1 MDRDHNMDTTKIG
14 GFLRE
19 LRKEKGLT
27 QEQLADV
34 FNVSAR
40 TVSRWETG
48 SNMPDISILIE
59 IADYYALDVRE
70 ILNGERKNIDP
81 SDIREIADYADKEK
95 EKMALRT
102 RIYAVAG
109 IISMLVFVACTS
121 FAPDKLI
128 FNLLRSV
135 SLIFVYIAL
144 ASSLIYTTE
153 RLQTLQRKFKASLL
167 RNTVITILT
176 VVGGILLFALVIPLF
191 LIGAAS

>member
-14 GFLRE
+14 GFLRD
-19 LRKEKGLT
+19 LRKEKDLT

-59 IADYYALDVRE
+59 IADYYNLDVRE
-70 ILNGERKNIDP
+70 ILNGERKEVDH
-81 SDIREIADYADKEK
+81 SDIKEIADYADKEK
-95 EKMALRT
+95 EKMASRT
-102 RIYAVAG
+102 RIYSVAG
-109 IISMLVFVACTS
+109 IISMLIFVACTS

-144 ASSLIYTTE
+144 SSSLIYTTE

-167 RNTVITILT
+167 KNTLITILT
-176 VVGGILLFALVIPLF
+176 IVGGILLFALIIPLF
-191 LIGAAS
+191 LIGSAS

>member
-1 MDRDHNMDTTKIG
+1 MDTTKIG
-14 GFLRE
+14 GFLRD
-19 LRKEKGLT
+19 LRKEKDLT

-59 IADYYALDVRE
+59 IADYYNLDVRE
-70 ILNGERKNIDP
+70 ILNGERKEVDH
-81 SDIREIADYADKEK
+81 SDIKEIADYADKEK
-95 EKMALRT
+95 EKMASRT
-102 RIYAVAG
+102 RIYSVAG
-109 IISMLVFVACTS
+109 IISMLIFVACTS

-128 FNLLRSV
+128 FNILRSV

-144 ASSLIYTTE
+144 SSSLIYTTE

-167 RNTVITILT
+167 KNTLITILT
-176 VVGGILLFALVIPLF
+176 IVGGILLFALIIPLF
-191 LIGAAS
+191 LIGSAS